1 MTVTPEGSSEGS
13 NEGFLQA
20 PDGAALFYR
29 DWPAANPRGAVFIA
43 HGLGEHSGRYAEL
56 AAIFNALGLSVRA
69 QDHRGHG
76 RSGGARGS
84 IMRPDDFLLDMKQL
98 FDHFALAQGTT
109 PFLFGHSMGGLIAAR
124 FATDVTGAFSP
135 VRGLILSSPALA
147 IYLSRFQRLLLT
159 VGSALAPG
167 LAIATG
173 LPSNRLSHDSEVQRL
188 AAGDLLNH
196 RRIAPR
202 VVRFMLDA
210 GQRCLAD
217 AAHFN
222 SPVLLQ
228 FAGDDALVDPA
239 GSEAFYAQ
247 LPLAHKTRH
256 RYDDAYHEIFNEA
269 QPLRGQVQQD
279 LREWIAARLEEG
291 AGIGSGTALQLAWH
305 QSDPGRLAPQL
316 G

>member
-1 MTVTPEGSSEGS
+1 MQEGPG
-13 NEGFLQA
+13 EGFLQA

-29 DWPAANPRGAVFIA
+29 DWPVADPRGAVFIA

-56 AAIFNALGLSVRA
+56 AGIFNALGLSVRA

-84 IMRPDDFLLDMKQL
+84 IMQPDDFLLDMKQS
-98 FDHFALAQGTT
+98 FDHFANSVHSPLRQGTI

-124 FATDVTGAFSP
+124 FATGGFSP

-147 IYLSRFQRLLLT
+147 IHLSRLQRLLLT

-167 LAIATG
+167 LAVGTG

-188 AAGDLLNH
+188 AAGDVLNH
-196 RRIAPR
+196 RKVAPR

-210 GQRCLAD
+210 GARCLAD
-217 AAHFN
+217 AGDFKT
-222 SPVLLQ
+222 PVLLQ
-228 FAGDDALVDPA
+228 FAGDDALVDAA
-239 GSEAFYAQ
+239 GSEAFYAR
-247 LPLAHKTRH
+247 LPQGNKTRY
-256 RYDDAYHEIFNEA
+256 RYPDAYHEIFNEA

-279 LREWIAARLEEG
+279 LKLWMAARL
-291 AGIGSGTALQLAWH
+291 AQSALESAKV
-305 QSDPGRLAPQL
+305 A
-316 G
+316 